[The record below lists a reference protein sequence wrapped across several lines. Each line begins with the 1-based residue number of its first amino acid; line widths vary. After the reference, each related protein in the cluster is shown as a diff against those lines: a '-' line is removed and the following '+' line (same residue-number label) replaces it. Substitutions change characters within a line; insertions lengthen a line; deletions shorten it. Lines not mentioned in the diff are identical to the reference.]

1 MEVSEDFTITLRL
14 GQQPL
19 SITIR
24 RTDEE
29 AYRAA
34 ERLVN
39 QRYNS
44 YASQY
49 PSLGNETYF
58 VDSMRRMLETV
69 EETLG
74 TEKAQ

>member
-24 RTDEE
+24 REDEE

-34 ERLVN
+34 EKLIQTRKMK
-39 QRYNS
+39 YT
-44 YASQY
+44 A
-49 PSLGNETYF
+49 
-58 VDSMRRMLETV
+58 
-69 EETLG
+69 
-74 TEKAQ
+74 

>member
-24 RTDEE
+24 REDEE

-34 ERLVN
+34 EELIN
-39 QRYNS
+39 QKYNC
-44 YASQY
+44 YAALY
-49 PSLGNETYF
+49 P
-58 VDSMRRMLETV
+58 D
-69 EETLG
+69 
-74 TEKAQ
+74 